1 MNSQAVPPSD
11 CPFCAIANGT
21 MPCHKVYAD
30 ATVTAFLDKNPINPY
45 HLLVIP
51 NVHVPDFDELDDE
64 TYTAVMRVAKRMAAI
79 LKDVAAP
86 KKVGLVIAG
95 FDVPHTHVHVIPMHD
110 YHDITS
116 RRYIEGTLVRPDNA
130 ELARNAAAIRH
141 VLQST

>member
-1 MNSQAVPPSD
+1 MNE
-11 CPFCAIANGT
+11 
-21 MPCHKVYAD
+21 H
-30 ATVTAFLDKNPINPY
+30 AFLDKNPINPY

-95 FDVPHTHVHVIPMHD
+95 FDVPHAHIHVIPMHD

-116 RRYIEGTLVRPDNA
+116 RHYIEGTLVRPDDA
-130 ELARNAAAIRH
+130 ELARNAAEIKSA
-141 VLQST
+141 LGMS

>member
-1 MNSQAVPPSD
+1 MNSRVVSHPD

-21 MPCHKVYAD
+21 MRCHKVYAD

-51 NVHVPDFDELDDE
+51 NVHVPDFYDLDDE
-64 TYTAVMRVAKRMAAI
+64 TYTAVMRVARQMAVV
-79 LKDVAAP
+79 LKSVAAP

-95 FDVPHTHVHVIPMHD
+95 FDVPHAHVHVIPMHE

-116 RRYIEGTLVRPDNA
+116 SRYIEGSLVRPDDA
-130 ELARNAAAIRH
+130 ELARNAAEIKS
-141 VLQST
+141 VLQSG